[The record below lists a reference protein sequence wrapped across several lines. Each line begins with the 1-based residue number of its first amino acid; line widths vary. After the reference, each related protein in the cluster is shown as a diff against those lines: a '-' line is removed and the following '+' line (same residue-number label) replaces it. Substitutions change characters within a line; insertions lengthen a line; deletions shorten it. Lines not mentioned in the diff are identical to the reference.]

1 MLYSRGALY
10 TVRDLPASNGTEP
23 GTLATRAQCAGRL
36 LCHPPLQVCVPHGVV
51 AWELGRAKSCD
62 LGSEN
67 SRQGKIVLSGS
78 TRTRGVQF
86 NSINFFADTSAICAD
101 SGMYIK
107 IGAQVEVHRRHAGEG
122 QPPTALDGG
131 EVAEHAR
138 KGAEGRRVKVLVDVQ
153 VDHPL
158 GRVAKALEA
167 VLEVSS
173 IWVLTLLGC
182 F

>member
-78 TRTRGVQF
+78 LPH
-86 NSINFFADTSAICAD
+86 
-101 SGMYIK
+101 
-107 IGAQVEVHRRHAGEG
+107 EPGEYSL
-122 QPPTALDGG
+122 TALIF
-131 EVAEHAR
+131 
-138 KGAEGRRVKVLVDVQ
+138 LQ
-153 VDHPL
+153 IPL
-158 GRVAKALEA
+158 LSAQIA
-167 VLEVSS
+167 VC
-173 IWVLTLLGC
+173 T
-182 F
+182 